1 MISDA
6 LLRLSGTA
14 TAGQAHTIAL
24 TTVWY
29 STNVVDL
36 ASSTN
41 VSGGTTTSQN
51 RDIGEGEDLYV
62 VFTIGTL
69 ATGAA
74 GAVTT
79 AEVTISTS
87 ATDGAGT
94 ITVLG
99 TTAIPYTG
107 LVSGQQFV
115 TRINPQMGSVGARY
129 LGVRYTNNATAWV
142 GSPTIFADVVT
153 DISDSKKFYGSGF
166 TVT

>member
-1 MISDA
+1 MISDSN
-6 LLRLSGTA
+6 LRLSGTS
-14 TAGQAHTIAL
+14 TAGQSHTITASA
-24 TTVWY
+24 VFY

-36 ASSTN
+36 AASTN

-69 ATGAA
+69 ATGSA

-79 AEVTISTS
+79 AEITISTTS
-87 ATDGAGT
+87 TDGGGT

-99 TTAIPYTG
+99 TVNIPYTG
-107 LVSGQQFV
+107 SVAGQQFV
-115 TRINPQMGSVGARY
+115 ARINPQLGSVGARY
-129 LGVRYTNNATAWV
+129 LGVRYTNNATAWT

-153 DISDSKKFYGSGF
+153 DIADSKKFYGSGF

>member
-1 MISDA
+1 
-6 LLRLSGTA
+6 
-14 TAGQAHTIAL
+14 
-24 TTVWY
+24 
-29 STNVVDL
+29 
-36 ASSTN
+36 
-41 VSGGTTTSQN
+41 
-51 RDIGEGEDLYV
+51 
-62 VFTIGTL
+62 L

-74 GAVTT
+74 GAITT

-87 ATDGAGT
+87 ATDGSGT

-99 TTAIPYTG
+99 TTAIAFTG

-115 TRINPQMGSVGARY
+115 MRINPQLGSVGARY
-129 LGVRYTNNATAWV
+129 LGVRYTNNGTAWT